1 MYNVSIRFP
10 TMSEYILSSPE
21 TSEIWHQACVELQLD
36 LSPAVFNTWV
46 LNNPVT
52 EITLI
57 GDDKASCTIT
67 SPTAFHST
75 NLKKNLGNKLETVL
89 SKLLGRSSSLV
100 FKIGTPVFH
109 DNPSQR
115 VGSLNTQLGGQH
127 GGQQGGQHGRQQGG
141 QQIVQPEQQNYSHAQ
156 NLAQP
161 SHNQNPAYMQP
172 ASFHKAD
179 FEPRSHQ
186 TSLQYQQNGG
196 QNQTSQHSYQKP
208 NLQNNPRS
216 LASSVS
222 SGFHGQSP
230 SIYSSSPRVEDLFS
244 QSSIQNATV
253 DRAKVAAQTA
263 GLRADYTFDTFA
275 VSGTNEMAHAAATA
289 VSQRPGTAY
298 NPLFLYGGVGV
309 GKTHLMHA
317 IAHNI
322 LQTDPTTKIIYCSGE
337 EFTNEIVSAIQ
348 TKKALRFKDKY
359 RNAQVLL
366 IDDIQF
372 IAGKNTVQEEFFH
385 TFNALT
391 QQARQIVLTSDR
403 PPHEINLLE
412 NRLRSRFEA
421 GLMVDI
427 QQPSFELRT
436 AILLIKAKAS
446 NITFSMEI
454 AQLIASK
461 VDSARK
467 IEGLIKR
474 LKSAVELQKKQVSI
488 ELVEEILSAENGQE
502 KTKLKVSPNDIIRA
516 VANHFHVKQTA
527 LRGKKRVASL
537 VKARHVA
544 MYLLK
549 EELHMPLTEIGRWF
563 SNRDHTSALHATRKI
578 EKEMKQDSIL
588 QRDVSALRMSLSAIS
603 K

>member
-1 MYNVSIRFP
+1 
-10 TMSEYILSSPE
+10 MSEYILSAPE
-21 TSEIWHQACVELQLD
+21 TTEIWKQACAELQIE

-46 LNNPVT
+46 VNNPVT
-52 EITLI
+52 KIQII
-57 GDDKASCTIT
+57 GDDKAICTIT

-75 NLKKNLGNKLETVL
+75 NLKKSLGDTLITLLE
-89 SKLLGRSSSLV
+89 KLLGRSIELE
-100 FKIGTPVFH
+100 FKIGTPVL
-109 DNPSQR
+109 SQQPQQQTAQLTNNHLQTEQYSSSSFTNKTPQPAL
-115 VGSLNTQLGGQH
+115 VEQNTSSTTNTTQSFFS
-127 GGQQGGQHGRQQGG
+127 
-141 QQIVQPEQQNYSHAQ
+141 QQN
-156 NLAQP
+156 
-161 SHNQNPAYMQP
+161 
-172 ASFHKAD
+172 
-179 FEPRSHQ
+179 
-186 TSLQYQQNGG
+186 TS
-196 QNQTSQHSYQKP
+196 
-208 NLQNNPRS
+208 
-216 LASSVS
+216 V
-222 SGFHGQSP
+222 
-230 SIYSSSPRVEDLFS
+230 SPRVEDLFS
-244 QSSIQNATV
+244 ASSIQSASV
-253 DRAKVAAQTA
+253 DRAKVAAQQA
-263 GLRADYTFDTFA
+263 GLRADYTFETFA

-289 VSQRPGTAY
+289 VSQRPGVAY

-317 IAHNI
+317 LAHNI
-322 LQTDPTTKIIYCSGE
+322 LQKEPTTKVIYCSGE

-359 RNAQVLL
+359 RTAQVLL

-412 NRLRSRFEA
+412 DRLRSRFEA

-446 NITFSMEI
+446 GVHFSMEI
-454 AQLIASK
+454 AQLIASR

-474 LKSAVELQKKQVSI
+474 LQSAVELQNKEISI
-488 ELVEEILSAENGQE
+488 DLIEEILGAENNGQE
-502 KTKLKVSPNDIIRA
+502 KTKLKVSPNDVIRA

-527 LRGKKRVASL
+527 IRGKKRVASL

-578 EKEMKQDSIL
+578 EKDMKLDSIL
-588 QRDVSALRMSLSAIS
+588 QRDISALRMSLSAIS
-603 K
+603 R

>member
-1 MYNVSIRFP
+1 MYNVSIRFL
-10 TMSEYILSSPE
+10 TMSEYILSAPE
-21 TSEIWHQACVELQLD
+21 TSEIWQQACVELQLD

-52 EITLI
+52 EIALI

-89 SKLLGRSSSLV
+89 SKLLGRSSALV

-109 DNPSQR
+109 ESSSQNLQHSQNSQNSHNSQNSQNPQYSGQYSQA
-115 VGSLNTQLGGQH
+115 GLQH
-127 GGQQGGQHGRQQGG
+127 NSPQA
-141 QQIVQPEQQNYSHAQ
+141 AQ
-156 NLAQP
+156 NL
-161 SHNQNPAYMQP
+161 NPEYMQP
-172 ASFHKAD
+172 ASFNKMNFD
-179 FEPRSHQ
+179 TGPQGNS
-186 TSLQYQQNGG
+186 N
-196 QNQTSQHSYQKP
+196 NQSRDTNS
-208 NLQNNPRS
+208 NPRKYQGTHGS
-216 LASSVS
+216 QSAYDSSS
-222 SGFHGQSP
+222 YSQNDAQSRP
-230 SIYSSSPRVEDLFS
+230 SYSNSPRVEDLFS

-317 IAHNI
+317 LAHNI
-322 LQTDPTTKIIYCSGE
+322 LQSEPTTKVIYCSGE

-412 NRLRSRFEA
+412 DRLRSRFEA

-446 NITFSMEI
+446 NVTFSMEI
-454 AQLIASK
+454 AQLIASR

-474 LKSAVELQKKQVSI
+474 LKSAIELQKKEVSI
-488 ELVEEILSAENGQE
+488 ELVEDILNAENGQE

-578 EKEMKQDSIL
+578 EKEMKLDSIL

>member
-1 MYNVSIRFP
+1 MQSVENSVYNVSVRFP
-10 TMSEYILSSPE
+10 TMSEYILSAPE
-21 TSEIWHQACVELQLD
+21 TSEIWQQACVELQLD

-52 EITLI
+52 EIALI

-75 NLKKNLGNKLETVL
+75 NLKKNLGNKLESVL

-109 DNPSQR
+109 ESSSHQR
-115 VGSLNTQLGGQH
+115 
-127 GGQQGGQHGRQQGG
+127 
-141 QQIVQPEQQNYSHAQ
+141 EQQNTQQ
-156 NLAQP
+156 NPVQP
-161 SHNQNPAYMQP
+161 SQNQNPSYMQP
-172 ASFHKAD
+172 ASFHKVD
-179 FEPRSHQ
+179 PEQRSHQ
-186 TSLQYQQNGG
+186 TSQSSQENHQSTG
-196 QNQTSQHSYQKP
+196 QNQNYQSYKNSYNQQDS
-208 NLQNNPRS
+208 QNNP
-216 LASSVS
+216 SSIPN
-222 SGFHGQSP
+222 GFAPQSRQN
-230 SIYSSSPRVEDLFS
+230 YSSSPRVEDLFS

-317 IAHNI
+317 LAHNI
-322 LQTDPTTKIIYCSGE
+322 LQSEPTTKVIYCSGE

-412 NRLRSRFEA
+412 DRLRSRFEA

-446 NITFSMEI
+446 NVTFSMEI

-474 LKSAVELQKKQVSI
+474 LKSAVELQKKEVSI

-502 KTKLKVSPNDIIRA
+502 KTKIKVAPNDIIRA

-527 LRGKKRVASL
+527 IRGKKRVASL

>member
-1 MYNVSIRFP
+1 
-10 TMSEYILSSPE
+10 MSEYTLSAME
-21 TSEIWHQACVELQLD
+21 TSEIWKQTCIELQGE

-46 LNNPVT
+46 VNNPVT
-52 EITLI
+52 QIELS
-57 GDDKASCTIT
+57 GDDKAICTIT

-75 NLKKNLGNKLETVL
+75 NLKKSLGEKLVSVL
-89 SKLLGRSSSLV
+89 TKLLGRSVTLA
-100 FKIGTPVFH
+100 FKIGTPIAAANSVAVSH
-109 DNPSQR
+109 NGSVANSVTPISGVLGSVQKNQENLGSQQSESQPQIEQTKHQFSPEFAKTFSKVTEANKNNQENQGNR
-115 VGSLNTQLGGQH
+115 IHQVTQL
-127 GGQQGGQHGRQQGG
+127 
-141 QQIVQPEQQNYSHAQ
+141 
-156 NLAQP
+156 
-161 SHNQNPAYMQP
+161 NQ
-172 ASFHKAD
+172 S
-179 FEPRSHQ
+179 R
-186 TSLQYQQNGG
+186 QYQ
-196 QNQTSQHSYQKP
+196 
-208 NLQNNPRS
+208 S
-216 LASSVS
+216 L
-222 SGFHGQSP
+222 G
-230 SIYSSSPRVEDLFS
+230 SPRVEDLFS
-244 QSSIQNATV
+244 QTSLQNATV
-253 DRAKVAAQTA
+253 DRAKVAAAQA
-263 GLRADYTFDTFA
+263 GLRPDYVFETFA
-275 VSGTNEMAHAAATA
+275 VSSTNEMAHAAATA

-317 IAHNI
+317 LAHNI
-322 LQTDPTTKIIYCSGE
+322 LQQDPTVKVIYCSGE

-359 RNAQVLL
+359 RTAQVLL

-412 NRLRSRFEA
+412 DRLKSRFEA

-436 AILLIKAKAS
+436 AILLIKSKAS
-446 NITFSMEI
+446 QVNFSMEI

-467 IEGLIKR
+467 IEGFIKR
-474 LKSAVELQKKQVSI
+474 IKSEVELNHKEVTM
-488 ELVEEILSAENGQE
+488 ELVEELLGTEGDAPKSR
-502 KTKLKVSPNDIIRA
+502 LKVTPNDVIRA

-527 LRGKKRVASL
+527 VRGKNRVATL
-537 VKARHVA
+537 VHARHVA

-563 SNRDHTSALHATRKI
+563 SNRDHTSALHATKKI
-578 EKEMKQDSIL
+578 EKEMRLDSLL
-588 QRDVSALRMSLSAIS
+588 QRDISALRMSLSAIS

>member
-1 MYNVSIRFP
+1 
-10 TMSEYILSSPE
+10 MSEYSLSAPE
-21 TSEIWHQACVELQLD
+21 TSEIWKQTCVELQQE

-46 LNNPVT
+46 VNNPVT
-52 EITLI
+52 QIELS
-57 GDDKASCTIT
+57 GDDAAICTIT

-75 NLKKNLGNKLETVL
+75 NLKKNLGDKLIAVL
-89 SKLLGRSSSLV
+89 TKLLGRSVTLA
-100 FKIGTPVFH
+100 FKIGTPIAS
-109 DNPSQR
+109 NEEI
-115 VGSLNTQLGGQH
+115 LNHKVNTVSPIGGILGNQGN
-127 GGQQGGQHGRQQGG
+127 QQKAPEN
-141 QQIVQPEQQNYSHAQ
+141 QPTVQQNQQQSQSSHQFSPEFTKTFTASTEIDQSNQTNQPQQLQQ
-156 NLAQP
+156 NHQIIQP
-161 SHNQNPAYMQP
+161 SRPQ
-172 ASFHKAD
+172 SF
-179 FEPRSHQ
+179 
-186 TSLQYQQNGG
+186 G
-196 QNQTSQHSYQKP
+196 
-208 NLQNNPRS
+208 
-216 LASSVS
+216 
-222 SGFHGQSP
+222 
-230 SIYSSSPRVEDLFS
+230 SPRVEDLFS
-244 QSSIQNATV
+244 QTSLQNATV
-253 DRAKVAAQTA
+253 DRAKVAAANA
-263 GLRADYTFDTFA
+263 GLRPDYIFETFA
-275 VSGTNEMAHAAATA
+275 VSSTNEMAHAAATA

-317 IAHNI
+317 LAHNI
-322 LQTDPTTKIIYCSGE
+322 LQQDPTVKVIYCSGE

-348 TKKALRFKDKY
+348 NKKALRFKDKY
-359 RNAQVLL
+359 RTAQVLL

-412 NRLRSRFEA
+412 DRLKSRFEA

-436 AILLIKAKAS
+436 AILLIKSKAS
-446 NITFSMEI
+446 QVNFTMEI

-467 IEGLIKR
+467 IEGFIKR
-474 LKSAVELQKKQVSI
+474 IKSEVELNHKEI
-488 ELVEEILSAENGQE
+488 TMELVEEILGTEGDAP
-502 KTKLKVSPNDIIRA
+502 KYRLKVTPNDVIRA

-527 LRGKKRVASL
+527 VRGKNRVATL
-537 VKARHVA
+537 VHARHVA

-549 EELHMPLTEIGRWF
+549 AELHMPLTEIGRWF

-578 EKEMKQDSIL
+578 EKEMRIDSLL
-588 QRDVSALRMSLSAIS
+588 QRDISALRMSLSAIS

>member
-1 MYNVSIRFP
+1 
-10 TMSEYILSSPE
+10 MSEYILSSLE

-57 GDDKASCTIT
+57 GDDRASCTIT

-109 DNPSQR
+109 DTPSQR
-115 VGSLNTQLGGQH
+115 VGSLNTQLGGQQ
-127 GGQQGGQHGRQQGG
+127 GGQQGGKQGGKQGG

-156 NLAQP
+156 NLVQP

-172 ASFHKAD
+172 VSFHKAD

-196 QNQTSQHSYQKP
+196 LRQTSQHSFQKP

-216 LASSVS
+216 LASSG
-222 SGFHGQSP
+222 SGGFPGQSP

-322 LQTDPTTKIIYCSGE
+322 LQTEPTTKIIYCSGE

-488 ELVEEILSAENGQE
+488 DLVEEILSAENGQE

-578 EKEMKQDSIL
+578 EKEMKQDTIL

>member
-1 MYNVSIRFP
+1 VYNVSVRFP
-10 TMSEYILSSPE
+10 TMSEYILSAPE
-21 TSEIWHQACVELQLD
+21 TSEIWQQACVELQLD

-52 EITLI
+52 EIALI

-109 DNPSQR
+109 DTSSQQ
-115 VGSLNTQLGGQH
+115 SS
-127 GGQQGGQHGRQQGG
+127 
-141 QQIVQPEQQNYSHAQ
+141 QQNNTNSGQ
-156 NLAQP
+156 NSPQASQ
-161 SHNQNPAYMQP
+161 NQNPAYMQP
-172 ASFHKAD
+172 ATFHKVD
-179 FEPRSHQ
+179 SDNNSRSTDGGSRDSQGTHGSQSSYDSSRYSNQRSHQ
-186 TSLQYQQNGG
+186 SSQQYQQNNQQNNNNSQQGYQQ
-196 QNQTSQHSYQKP
+196 QNQQS
-208 NLQNNPRS
+208 NP
-216 LASSVS
+216 SSVPNGFS
-222 SGFHGQSP
+222 SQSRP
-230 SIYSSSPRVEDLFS
+230 SYSNSPRVEDLFS

-317 IAHNI
+317 LAHNI
-322 LQTDPTTKIIYCSGE
+322 LQTEPTTKIIYCSGE

-412 NRLRSRFEA
+412 DRLRSRFEA

-446 NITFSMEI
+446 NVTFSMEI

-474 LKSAVELQKKQVSI
+474 LKSAVELQKKEVSI
-488 ELVEEILSAENGQE
+488 ELVEDILSAENSQE
-502 KTKLKVSPNDIIRA
+502 KTKLKVAPNDIIRA

-578 EKEMKQDSIL
+578 EKEMKLDSIL